1 MSLRFRGGELL
12 QRGRGIGGML
22 RRLFNSLFSPILK
35 TTGKSITKAATSNT
49 AKTIGNAV
57 KDQLLE
63 SGMRVGV
70 DVLRGEN
77 LKDSVKKEAKHVKRK
92 AADKVDEFA
101 SDIIKKRKKQPKR
114 QIDVKKKGDL
124 FG

>member
-12 QRGRGIGGML
+12 QRGRGVGGLL
-22 RRLFNSLFSPILK
+22 RFVKSLFSPFIRSA
-35 TTGKSITKAATSNT
+35 GKSIAKAATSNT

-92 AADKVDEFA
+92 AVDKVDQFA

-114 QIDVKKKGDL
+114 QIDVKKIGDL

>member
-35 TTGKSITKAATSNT
+35 TAGKSITKAATSNT
-49 AKTIGNAV
+49 AKTIGTAA

-70 DVLRGEN
+70 DELRGEN
-77 LKDSVKKEAKHVKRK
+77 IKDSVKKEAKHVKRK
-92 AADKVDEFA
+92 AADKLMNLHLIL
-101 SDIIKKRKKQPKR
+101 SKREKNNLKDKLMS
-114 QIDVKKKGDL
+114 KS
-124 FG
+124 

>member
-35 TTGKSITKAATSNT
+35 TAGKSITKAATSNT

-77 LKDSVKKEAKHVKRK
+77 LKDSVKKEAKYVKRK

-114 QIDVKKKGDL
+114 QIDVKKKGGL

>member
-35 TTGKSITKAATSNT
+35 TAGKSITKAATSNT

-92 AADKVDEFA
+92 AVDKVDEFA

>member
-35 TTGKSITKAATSNT
+35 TAGKSITKAATSNT

-57 KDQLLE
+57 KDQLLLKWNE
-63 SGMRVGV
+63 SRC
-70 DVLRGEN
+70 RCI
-77 LKDSVKKEAKHVKRK
+77 ARRK
-92 AADKVDEFA
+92 PQ
-101 SDIIKKRKKQPKR
+101 R
-114 QIDVKKKGDL
+114 
-124 FG
+124 

>member
-22 RRLFNSLFSPILK
+22 QRLFNSLFSPILK
-35 TTGKSITKAATSNT
+35 TAGKSITKAAMSNT

-77 LKDSVKKEAKHVKRK
+77 LKDSVKKRSKTCETK
-92 AADKVDEFA
+92 
-101 SDIIKKRKKQPKR
+101 SC
-114 QIDVKKKGDL
+114 G
-124 FG
+124 

>member
-12 QRGRGIGGML
+12 QRGRGVGGLL
-22 RRLFNSLFSPILK
+22 RFIKSLFSPFIRSAGK
-35 TTGKSITKAATSNT
+35 TIAKAATSNT

-92 AADKVDEFA
+92 AVDKVDEFA
-101 SDIIKKRKKQPKR
+101 SDIIKKRKNNLKDKLMSKR
-114 QIDVKKKGDL
+114 
-124 FG
+124 

>member
-35 TTGKSITKAATSNT
+35 TAGKSITKAATSNT
-49 AKTIGNAV
+49 AKPVGKAV

-114 QIDVKKKGDL
+114 QIDVKKKGGL